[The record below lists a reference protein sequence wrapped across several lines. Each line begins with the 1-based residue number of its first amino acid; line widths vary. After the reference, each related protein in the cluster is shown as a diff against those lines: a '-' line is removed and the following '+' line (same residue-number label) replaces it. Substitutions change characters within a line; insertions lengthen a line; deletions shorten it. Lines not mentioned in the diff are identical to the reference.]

1 MTDSGEIA
9 ASDGGWVAAVNSW
22 LMPPYEMPI
31 MPTLWPLTHGWA
43 ATASTMS

>member
-9 ASDGGWVAAVNSW
+9 ASDGGWSCAVNSW

-31 MPTLWPLTHGWA
+31 IPTFWPFTQGWWA
-43 ATASTMS
+43 MVSMTS